1 MPIKKQ
7 HACVTYDSASVHF
20 DLQVFA
26 TLKGLLTRQPFA
38 VGGSGSSY
46 VYGFVDA
53 EYRRGMR
60 KEECQQFV
68 VNSKIFVFTGL
79 LLNSLQY
86 F

>member
-1 MPIKKQ
+1 MP
-7 HACVTYDSASVHF
+7 F
-20 DLQVFA
+20 DFQVFA
-26 TLKGLLTRQPFA
+26 TLNGLLTRQPFA

-68 VNSKIFVFTGL
+68 VNSKIFVL
-79 LLNSLQY
+79 
-86 F
+86 